1 VHNARPALRR
11 KMIMLLPK
19 ARPKSVECSTRGASM
34 LRDGVDKSM
43 TTSQSIALGMMIVWT
58 PSVLLLAIFL
68 WSAPVTSDAPVIS
81 KKAGHL
87 SDQELCGSQ
96 NLDAEDTTIQPLEAE
111 DNAKKKPEPRSTT

>member
-11 KMIMLLPK
+11 KMIKFLPK

-34 LRDGVDKSM
+34 LGDGVDKSM
-43 TTSQSIALGMMIVWT
+43 TTTQSIALGMMIVWT

-81 KKAGHL
+81 KKTGHL
-87 SDQELCGSQ
+87 SDHELRGSQ
-96 NLDAEDTTIQPLEAE
+96 NLYAEDTTIQPLEAE
-111 DNAKKKPEPRSTT
+111 HNAKKKPEPRSTT